1 MGCDRRVH
9 HLHGSQQ
16 LRRAGPKGPLPRGR
30 HRRGIGTGSL
40 VVDAVGH
47 HTYWSI
53 AVIPVTLFFGFYLIP
68 INYAL
73 MVVAITVM
81 VSQLHVQLGEY
92 NLT

>member
-1 MGCDRRVH
+1 M
-9 HLHGSQQ
+9 
-16 LRRAGPKGPLPRGR
+16 
-30 HRRGIGTGSL
+30 
-40 VVDAVGH
+40 
-47 HTYWSI
+47 
-53 AVIPVTLFFGFYLIP
+53 IPVTLFFGFYLIP